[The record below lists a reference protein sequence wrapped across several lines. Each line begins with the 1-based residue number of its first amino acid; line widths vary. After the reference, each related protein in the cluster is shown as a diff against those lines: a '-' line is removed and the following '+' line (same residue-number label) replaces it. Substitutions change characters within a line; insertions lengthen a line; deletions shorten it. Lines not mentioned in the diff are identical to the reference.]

1 MPFSVAAGP
10 WEACRPRSLHALV
23 PFPGGRTAAT
33 DSSLEQPGLGL
44 WSHPSLIFSAV
55 CDASFS
61 FSGTEAYLVQESF
74 RTGSSRTN
82 EKEALDASLTRGVGF
97 ALILV
102 PSMACWVTL
111 VSHLGLIKFAISRR
125 QVKRVG

>member
-10 WEACRPRSLHALV
+10 WEAYRPRSLHALV

-61 FSGTEAYLVQESF
+61 FSGAEAYLVQRSF

-82 EKEALDASLTRGVGF
+82 EKEALDASLTRSGVCPHPYPTNG
-97 ALILV
+97 L
-102 PSMACWVTL
+102 
-111 VSHLGLIKFAISRR
+111 LGNL
-125 QVKRVG
+125 GEPPGPY